1 MPRSASAQGWLE
13 RFSIFEKGPFAF
25 FFGALLGISTPGFD
39 LWWVAWIGLAPLL
52 VLVRA
57 SRTQFEATMTGLLFG
72 LGYYLVALSWYLGLF
87 PLRWLG
93 IDDWVAVQAVGLVW
107 VLESVHEAL
116 LLAAFAWLVYCL
128 PLRSG
133 FLVHVQRPYFPYML
147 SVPLIWV
154 FLHWVVAT
162 SQLFLGM
169 PVNQLAYTQHQLI
182 DLIQLAK
189 FGGSGL
195 IDYILVMANCAVAA
209 ILFELTPLTAKL
221 PVRSDQISPRVGSWV
236 DLALVSLLVAGG
248 AAWGAYEIRQVA
260 METRDEN
267 EDHIWMQT
275 PAIPIAVLQG
285 NVSIEE
291 RKLKTTSPTEIANR
305 YAQLGARTG
314 ALMLFL
320 PEGAVDTTQF
330 GPGLL
335 LSKLKGI
342 VMSEKKEAVTG
353 TVERVHDS
361 TFNVEGV
368 HDHLFS
374 AARIIASPLPP
385 DNIYV
390 KQRLAP
396 LGEVVSWGPLGQLST
411 QLTASE
417 PTTTD
422 SLLKIH
428 AADLLG
434 SIFGKIGVSISTE
447 VIFPNLIA
455 QEVRSGAS
463 LLVNMADWNHFHNA
477 SLNKQIVA
485 AATLRAVENGRFMVV
500 ATNSGISAV
509 IDPAGVVT
517 SLSYAGKRGII
528 MDTVQFLYKQTPFSR
543 MSRMWWL

>member
-1 MPRSASAQGWLE
+1 MQSSELALMPRSASTMGWLE

-116 LLAAFAWLVYCL
+116 LLAAFAWLVHCL

-133 FLVHVQRPYFPYML
+133 FLVHVQRPFFPYML

-195 IDYILVMANCAVAA
+195 IDFILVMANCAVAA
-209 ILFELTPLTAKL
+209 IVFELTPLATKL
-221 PVRSDQISPRVGSWV
+221 PVRSDQISPRVGSLV

-248 AAWGAYEIRQVA
+248 SAWGSHDIRQIA
-260 METRDEN
+260 METRNEN

-291 RKLKTTSPTEIANR
+291 RKLKTASPTEIANR

-342 VMSEKKEAVTG
+342 VLAEKKEAVTG
-353 TVERVHDS
+353 TVEHVQDNL
-361 TFNVEGV
+361 FN
-368 HDHLFS
+368 

-396 LGEVVSWGPLGQLST
+396 FGEIVSWGPLGRLST
-411 QLTASE
+411 QLTASG

-447 VIFPNLIA
+447 VIFPNLVA